1 MQITIFGSG
10 YVGLVTG
17 TCLADKGN
25 QVTLVDINEQRVQQ
39 LQQGECPI
47 YEPGLAAMMQHNQ
60 QAQRL
65 HFTTDAVNALKQTE
79 VIFIAVGTPAD
90 DNGAADLSYVDKV
103 AQTIGQHINHHV
115 TIANKSTAP
124 VGTADR
130 VTNIVQQQLDKRS
143 INLTF
148 HVASMPEFLKEGCA
162 VKDCMHPDR
171 IIIGTDDGHT
181 AEQLK
186 TLFLPFCKDERQI
199 LLMQT
204 RSAEL
209 TKYAANAML
218 ATKISFIN
226 EISQIAERTGA
237 DIDNIRQ
244 GIGMDPRISPKFL
257 NPGCGYGG
265 SCFPKDVQALQH
277 IAQSHEYQPQ
287 LLQAVH
293 QVNDHQK
300 QILLQKLTQHLP
312 DLQDKTIA
320 VWGLAFKPNTDDIR
334 EAPSRV
340 LIEALWQHGAHV
352 QAYDPEAMANFQQTY
367 GERDDYQL
375 TENAYLALE
384 QADALVIV
392 TEWSEFKQA
401 NLQHIK
407 DLLNQPLIID
417 GRNLFDP
424 HTMTEQGFIYDSV
437 GR

>member
-17 TCLADKGN
+17 TCLAEKGN
-25 QVTLVDINEQRVQQ
+25 SVTLVDINEQRVQQ

-47 YEPGLAAMMQHNQ
+47 YEPGLEAMMQANQ
-60 QAQRL
+60 QANRL
-65 HFTTDAVNALKQTE
+65 HFTTDVASALEQTE
-79 VIFIAVGTPAD
+79 VIFVAVGTPAD
-90 DNGAADLSYVDKV
+90 DNGAADLKYVEQV
-103 AQTIGQHINHHV
+103 AQTIGQYINHHV
-115 TIANKSTAP
+115 TIANKSTVP
-124 VGTADR
+124 VGTADQ
-130 VTNIVQQQLDKRS
+130 VANIVQDQ
-143 INLTF
+143 INQREIDLTF

-171 IIIGTDDGHT
+171 IIIGSEDAHT

-186 TLFLPFCKDERQI
+186 TLFLPFCEGEQQI

-237 DIDNIRQ
+237 DIDDIRQ

-277 IAQSHEYQPQ
+277 IAQSHDYQPQ

-300 QILLQKLTQHLP
+300 QILFQKLTRHLP
-312 DLQDKTIA
+312 DLQGKTIA
-320 VWGLAFKPNTDDIR
+320 IWGLAFKPNTDDIR

-340 LIEALWQHGAHV
+340 LIEALWQQGAYV
-352 QAYDPEAMANFQQTY
+352 KAYDPEAMPNFQQTY
-367 GERDDYQL
+367 AERDDYQL
-375 TENAYLALE
+375 AETAYLALE

-392 TEWSEFKQA
+392 TEWPEFKQA
-401 NLQHIK
+401 NLRHIK
-407 DLLNQPLIID
+407 DLLNQPVIVD
-417 GRNLFDP
+417 GRNLFEP
-424 HTMTEQGFIYDSV
+424 QTMAEQGFVYDSV